1 MKTNWFLSLLV
12 FSAALLTGCADAEL
26 TSFPQLHIALQMSL
40 VDDSPHYEVMVE
52 NGSGISI
59 QEVGIVQRY
68 QDKNTNH
75 EYNSASRIDILT
87 IHAIEPYTYTDTGI
101 SNIKKSVDGR

>member
-12 FSAALLTGCADAEL
+12 LSAALLTGCADAEL
-26 TSFPQLHIALQMSL
+26 TSFPQN
-40 VDDSPHYEVMVE
+40 PHYEVMVE

-75 EYNSASRIDILT
+75 EYNSASRIDIF
-87 IHAIEPYTYTDTGI
+87 AAG
-101 SNIKKSVDGR
+101 